1 MTIIGLIKQLEN
13 SNGTEKYYCMSC
25 RNLIKID
32 DYRLDWVFENAESTE
47 CEKPEGRCN
56 NCWERIKIFTD
67 DLMDVIEK

>member
-1 MTIIGLIKQLEN
+1 
-13 SNGTEKYYCMSC
+13 MSC